1 MLGHSIIPEPG
12 PGPAAGFIPPAAVSS
27 ALLPQWRMVGATPPV
42 KQPARDYGADLR
54 IPQSDRITRA
64 LLDAIF

>member
-1 MLGHSIIPEPG
+1 MLGQSITPG
-12 PGPAAGFIPPAAVSS
+12 PGPGTGVGFIPPTAGSP
-27 ALLPQWRMVGATPPV
+27 ALLPQWRMAGANPPA